1 MIRIVECKKVN
12 TWQHSENN
20 VNCCCDHALNNF
32 DMYYSTCI
40 RMYVCMAS
48 ICLWNFFRD
57 LHLNFGCSFYIFPR
71 FLINE
76 MPISINN
83 NSLPLF
89 VTDIFSIYS
98 LYEKFHAIFPAME
111 IYLFPDNASKMDFSL
126 PWIRLLV
133 FFHSKSLSNSIPAKI
148 LRSIILRR
156 KKKYIKNHFNWK

>member
-1 MIRIVECKKVN
+1 MR
-12 TWQHSENN
+12 S
-20 VNCCCDHALNNF
+20 
-32 DMYYSTCI
+32 CI
-40 RMYVCMAS
+40 KQFRYVLVYAYVCMYVCMAS

-111 IYLFPDNASKMDFSL
+111 IYLFPDNVSKMDFSL

-156 KKKYIKNHFNWK
+156 KKIYIKNHFNWK